1 MSQPLLSVKDLQ
13 ISFSTGRALF
23 SRGSR
28 TVDAVRGIS
37 FEIHSG
43 ETFGLVGESGSG
55 KSTTGRALVRLVEPS
70 AGSITFDRHEVTGF
84 GRQTPDWYRQ
94 AVQIVFQNPLASLN
108 PRRTVGDAIR
118 DSLSQRG
125 VPRQGQAERVG
136 ELLGRVGLDSH
147 LASRL
152 PRELSGG
159 QRQRVA
165 IARALAMEPRLLICD
180 EAVSALD
187 VSTQSQIVNLLQ
199 DLQDDLGISLLFI
212 AHDLGVVHHISDRIG
227 VMYLGELVEVGE
239 ADAVYSAP
247 HHPYTRM
254 LLEAIPLPDPAV
266 QKQRRLRRGESVG
279 AEPPSPLN
287 PPSGCSFHTR
297 CPYVMDVCRDGEVV
311 THATSDRTY
320 LCHLAPDELTP
331 AGGTHTG
338 GASEG

>member
-1 MSQPLLSVKDLQ
+1 MSEPLLSVRDLRV
-13 ISFSTGRALF
+13 SFRTGRALF
-23 SRGSR
+23 GRQAR
-28 TVDAVRGIS
+28 TFDAVRGIS
-37 FEIHSG
+37 FDIRPG

-70 AGSITFDRHEVTGF
+70 AGTVTFAGHEVTGF
-84 GRQTPDWYRQ
+84 GSRTPDWYRQ

-118 DSLSQRG
+118 DPLSHRG
-125 VPRQGQAERVG
+125 IRRHDQAERVG
-136 ELLGRVGLDSH
+136 ELLGRVGLDPH
-147 LASRL
+147 LANRL

-165 IARALAMEPRLLICD
+165 IARALAMEPSLLICD

-227 VMYLGELVEVGE
+227 VMYLGELVEVGD

-254 LLEAIPLPDPAV
+254 LLEAIPVPDPEV
-266 QKQRRLRRGESVG
+266 QRQRRMRRTDASS
-279 AEPPSPLN
+279 EPPSPLE
-287 PPSGCSFHTR
+287 PPAGCSFHTR
-297 CPYVMDVCRDGEVV
+297 CPYVMDVCRDGQVV
-311 THATSDRTY
+311 THETPERVY
-320 LCHLAPDELTP
+320 LCHLAPEQLTP
-331 AGGTHTG
+331 VAISPTENNET
-338 GASEG
+338 